1 MKIVSKNGVIYQ
13 NLIVSMIRDHT
24 YSVKQLLTV
33 VSDDRKLKFNDDFTF
48 IDDLTQDEI
57 NAGLEAVKEVLINA
71 NETELLKEYFSMFC
85 QVSSEDAKLK
95 YAKEFKKYEIDKA
108 RDLVIEGGVSYKD
121 KIFQSSEKDRN
132 LLTNTVSL
140 FAITKQLPGGFVW
153 ISKDNEAVS
162 FTLEELIELGGIMAN
177 SVNTNTIKARTL
189 KDKVEQAQTLEEIE
203 AIKWDNETLKNLKKI
218 NNGKFG
224 K

>member
-1 MKIVSKNGVIYQ
+1 MKIVSKNGTIYQ
-13 NLIVSMIRDHT
+13 NLTVSMIRDHI

-71 NETELLKEYFSMFC
+71 NETELLKEYFSMFF

-95 YAKEFKKYEIDKA
+95 YAKEFKKDEIDKDKNNA
-108 RDLVIEGGVSYKD
+108 IEGGVSYKD
-121 KIFQSSEKDRN
+121 KIFQSAEKDRN
-132 LLTNTVSL
+132 LITSAVSL
-140 FAITKQLPGGFVW
+140 FAITKQLPEGFVW
-153 ISKDNEAVS
+153 ISKDNEAVP

-189 KDKVEQAQTLEEIE
+189 KDKVEQAKTLEEIE
-203 AIKWDNETLKNLKKI
+203 TIKWDNETLKKSKK
-218 NNGKFG
+218 GK
-224 K
+224 

>member
-13 NLIVSMIRDHT
+13 ILTVSMVRDHI
-24 YSVKQLLTV
+24 YSVKQLLAV
-33 VSDDRKLKFNDDFTF
+33 VGDDRELRVKDDYTF
-48 IDDLTQDEI
+48 IDDLTQDEL
-57 NAGLEAVKEVLINA
+57 NAGLEEVKKVIRTS

-95 YAKEFKKYEIDKA
+95 YAKEFKKDEIDKA
-108 RDLVIEGGVSYKD
+108 KYNAIEGGVSYKN

-132 LLTNTVSL
+132 LLTSTVSL
-140 FAITKQLPGGFVW
+140 FAITKQLPEGFVW
-153 ISKDNEAVS
+153 ISKDNEAVP

-203 AIKWDNETLKNLKKI
+203 AIKWDNETLKKSKKC
-218 NNGKFG
+218 K
-224 K
+224 